1 MADALSDLRNL
12 PPFVFEKSLQS
23 IGAVFQAAQ
32 SLLGTIDGHPISHD
46 TVEPSVDGPND
57 LDRATSDFANRAARI
72 LRYAALQSADG
83 RGVVE
88 ELGDAVR
95 ASFAGVVPRDPLS
108 LLTFPLRLP
117 LSFGS
122 LLTQE
127 LVRGL
132 HALEIVGTTKAP
144 AFLIELVEAFL
155 DYPVFQALQYKDE
168 IARYRAR
175 LRDAP
180 DDATARL
187 QLGRS
192 YIKCGLYLQALDELG
207 LAAEHPTTRAQALY
221 ERAVAGTRAG
231 LYRQAIVDGSLAID
245 AGASEARCQH
255 WMWLSSQKLGGYPPE
270 TPVERRIEMATGYA
284 PTRLRYRDVAQ
295 EIGLDKTS
303 GGRGTAI
310 FDITG
315 TGEMDVIISA
325 VSGGISVYRNN
336 GDGTFRDASVG
347 SGLDACVN
355 SWGISA
361 GDYDNDG
368 RTDLFVTR
376 LGFFDGQAA
385 LFHNN
390 GDGTFTEVTRDA
402 GVQSWAPGFTAGW
415 VDFDLDGR
423 LDLFVPSNLGGV
435 FHRSK
440 RHRLFHN
447 NGNGTFTDVTL
458 DAGLTTWGPAVG
470 ATWGDYDNDGY
481 PDLFL
486 SSAFGRSQLFHNNG
500 NGTFTDVSAAAG
512 IDRPCFGM
520 VAYFCDVDNDGWL
533 DLVQYLW
540 CSNDDMIHSLR
551 HGRASADGQ
560 PLRIYRNNRDGT
572 FTLANDELGI
582 TECWGSMSGNGADL
596 DNDGRVDLLLGN
608 GGPQMDRSDPLVVL
622 ANDGRRFSN
631 VTFAAGL
638 PAAGKAHGANAAD
651 LHGDGRISLIAAS
664 GGMYPGE
671 LLTTSVFRPESL
683 PGNYLNV
690 RLTGVSC
697 NRDAV
702 GARLKL
708 TAGGRDQHV
717 VNNGGSQFGCLPFEQ
732 HFGLG
737 LGRSAECLE
746 VWWPGGARQ
755 TFHHLPVNAT
765 VTVTEGDGGYTILKR
780 GPDPL

>member
-1 MADALSDLRNL
+1 MADPLAELRAL
-12 PPFVFEKSLQS
+12 PPAVFERGIQTL
-23 IGAVFQAAQ
+23 ARACTMAQ
-32 SLLGTIDGHPISHD
+32 SWLGVIDGKPPSHD
-46 TVEPSVDGPND
+46 TVQPSVDGPND
-57 LDRATSDFANRAARI
+57 LDRATSDFANRTARI
-72 LRYAALQSADG
+72 LRYAALAGTGERSVAAEIAD
-83 RGVVE
+83 
-88 ELGDAVR
+88 AAR
-95 ASFAGVVPRDPLS
+95 ASFTGVLPRDLPS

-122 LLTQE
+122 LLAQE
-127 LVRGL
+127 LGRGQ
-132 HALEIVGTTKAP
+132 HAFDIIGPMKAP
-144 AFLIELVEAFL
+144 AFLLELVEAFL

-168 IARYRAR
+168 IDRYRQR
-175 LRDAP
+175 LAVAP
-180 DDATARL
+180 DDPVARL
-187 QLGRS
+187 HLGRAF
-192 YIKCGLYLQALDELG
+192 IKCGLYAQALDELAI
-207 LAAEHPTTRAQALY
+207 AARDPQTRAQALY
-221 ERAVAGTRAG
+221 ERTVAGTRAG
-231 LYRQAIVDGSLAID
+231 SYHQAILDGVSAID
-245 AGASEARCQH
+245 AGADEPRAQH
-255 WMWLSSQKLGGYPPE
+255 WMWLSSRKLGGYPPG
-270 TPVERRIEMATGYA
+270 TPRERCVEMATGYV
-284 PTRLRYRDVAQ
+284 PTALRYRDVAE

-303 GGRGTAI
+303 GGRGTAV
-310 FDITG
+310 FDIDG
-315 TGEMDVIISA
+315 DGELDVIISA
-325 VSGGISVYRNN
+325 VSGGCSVYRNN

-361 GDYDNDG
+361 GDFDNDG

-376 LGFFDGQAA
+376 LGYFDGQAA
-385 LFHNN
+385 LYHNN
-390 GDGTFTEVTRDA
+390 GDGTFTDVTREA
-402 GVQSWAPGFTAGW
+402 GVSSWAPGFTAGW

-447 NGNGTFTDVTL
+447 NGDGTFTDVTL
-458 DAGLTTWGPAVG
+458 DAGMTTWGPAVG

-500 NGTFTDVSAAAG
+500 NGTFTDVSVEAG

-520 VAYFCDVDNDGWL
+520 VTFFCDYDNDGWL

-551 HGRASADGQ
+551 HGQASPEGQ

-572 FTLANDELGI
+572 FTFVNEELGI
-582 TECWGSMSGNGADL
+582 RECWGSMSGNAADL
-596 DNDGRVDLLLGN
+596 DNDGRLDLVLGN

-622 ANDGRRFSN
+622 ANDGRQFRN

-638 PAAGKAHGANAAD
+638 PATGKAHGANAAD
-651 LHGDGRISLIAAS
+651 LHGDGRMSIIAAS

-671 LLTTSVFRPESL
+671 LLTTSVFRPETL
-683 PGNYLNV
+683 AGNYLNV
-690 RLTGVSC
+690 RLKGVKS
-697 NRDAV
+697 NRDAI

-708 TAGGRDQHV
+708 TAGGVEQHLV
-717 VNNGGSQFGCLPFEQ
+717 VNGGSQFGCLPLEQ

-737 LGRSAECLE
+737 VGRRPERLE
-746 VWWPGGARQ
+746 VWWPGGPRE
-755 TFHHLPVNAT
+755 TLHHLPLNT
-765 VTVTEGDGGYTILKR
+765 TITITEGEGNYTVVKR